1 MLSII
6 AQWIIVTERFGR
18 VSKSRTSRRCRTIHP
33 NVRSTAQ
40 RFGRVRNVPKVADRL
55 VYPQALL
62 RASGPPPRD
71 DRFNQRP
78 PGIGEVGGVCAP
90 RSGHRQGLSDHVT

>member
-18 VSKSRTSRRCRTIHP
+18 VSKSGTSRRCGTIHP
-33 NVRSTAQ
+33 NVRSTAHC
-40 RFGRVRNVPKVADRL
+40 FGRVRNVPKVADRL

-71 DRFNQRP
+71 DRSINAHRASERSE
-78 PGIGEVGGVCAP
+78 GYARREVVIARAYP
-90 RSGHRQGLSDHVT
+90 IM